1 MGRQGSLKLS
11 LASRLPN
18 VGLLGAAVGGICLL
32 AGYGPSQADLLQLA
46 VVEAVNN
53 AIEHAYQGEPGA
65 RVEVELRLRSSHLQF
80 LISDRGRA
88 MADLTPQEPRFNS
101 EDLSSLPERGRGLY
115 LIHQIMDQVEYTSV
129 GGHNTL
135 SLTKMLP
142 AS

>member
-1 MGRQGSLKLS
+1 MGRQGSLTLS
-11 LASRLPN
+11 LDSRLPN
-18 VGLLGAAVGGICLL
+18 VGFLGAAVGGICLL
-32 AGYGPSQADLLQLA
+32 AGYGPPQADLLQLA

-53 AIEHAYQGEPGA
+53 AIEHAYQGEPGN
-65 RVEVELRLRSSHLQF
+65 RVEVELRLKSGHLQF

-88 MADLTPQEPRFNS
+88 MADPEPQEPSFDI
-101 EDLSSLPERGRGLY
+101 EDLSSLPEGGLGLF

-129 GGHNTL
+129 AGKNTL